1 MGICACRGM
10 FYQLHL
16 FFSIFKGLL
25 ELGPSEKDPLITE
38 KVKFTF
44 YYEVILDILGYFNFL
59 LHYWKYNR
67 KLKQCGLFY

>member
-1 MGICACRGM
+1 MNVVACFINFIC
-10 FYQLHL
+10 
-16 FFSIFKGLL
+16 FSVFSKDFIRN
-25 ELGPSEKDPLITE
+25 GPSERGPLITE

-67 KLKQCGLFY
+67 KLKQCGLFH